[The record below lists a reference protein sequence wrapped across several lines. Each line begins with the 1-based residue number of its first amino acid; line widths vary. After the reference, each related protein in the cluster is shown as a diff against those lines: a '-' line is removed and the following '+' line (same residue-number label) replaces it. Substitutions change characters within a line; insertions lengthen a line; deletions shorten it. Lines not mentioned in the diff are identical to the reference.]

1 VTISDTST
9 QPSPSAASADSLLR
23 VSDLRANYGQ
33 IEALHGVD
41 FYVNTGEVV
50 VVLGANGAGKTT
62 TLRAICQ
69 MVSTKGQIMLDGT
82 SIANKSTTE
91 ITRRGVA
98 HVPQGRGTLAELS
111 VEDNLLVGAYV
122 RKDKEIRAD
131 MDKWFTVF
139 PRLRERRSQMGGSL
153 SGGEQQMLAVARA
166 LMSRPKLLL
175 LDEPSLGLA
184 PIIVQGLFQR
194 FDEMNKN
201 EGITMLIVEQNANLA
216 LDIADRAYVLEAG
229 ETVLTGTADELRHDE
244 GVRKAYLGY

>member
-1 VTISDTST
+1 
-9 QPSPSAASADSLLR
+9 
-23 VSDLRANYGQ
+23 
-33 IEALHGVD
+33 
-41 FYVNTGEVV
+41 
-50 VVLGANGAGKTT
+50 
-62 TLRAICQ
+62 
-69 MVSTKGQIMLDGT
+69 
-82 SIANKSTTE
+82 
-91 ITRRGVA
+91 
-98 HVPQGRGTLAELS
+98 
-111 VEDNLLVGAYV
+111 
-122 RKDKEIRAD
+122 

>member
-1 VTISDTST
+1 MTVEQTSLNT
-9 QPSPSAASADSLLR
+9 PTSGGPADSLLS
-23 VSDLRANYGQ
+23 VTGLRASYGQ

-41 FYVNTGEVV
+41 FYVGRGEVV

-69 MVSTKGQIMLDGT
+69 MVSTKGSIMLDGS
-82 SIANKSTTE
+82 SIAGKSTTE

-111 VEDNLLVGAYV
+111 VDDNLLVGAYI
-122 RKDKEIRAD
+122 RKDNEVRAD
-131 MDKWFTVF
+131 IDKWLNVF
-139 PRLRERRSQMGGSL
+139 PRLRERRSQHAGSL

-194 FDEMNKN
+194 FSEMNRDD
-201 EGITMLIVEQNANLA
+201 GITMLIVEQNANLA

-229 ETVLTGTADELRHDE
+229 ETVLTGTADDLRHDD